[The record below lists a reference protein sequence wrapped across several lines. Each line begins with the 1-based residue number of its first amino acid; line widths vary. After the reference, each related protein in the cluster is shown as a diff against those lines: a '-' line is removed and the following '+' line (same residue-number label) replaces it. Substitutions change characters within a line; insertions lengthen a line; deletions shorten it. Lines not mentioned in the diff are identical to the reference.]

1 MFGRRLLVLLVILGA
16 LAIPAGALRAT
27 CAGRS
32 CSGGSDAP
40 ARIPFCSLPSAIKA
54 DLVAGFRQGR
64 SPDILAVAAHALSG
78 GTGQTG
84 AQAPWPALTPGP
96 DTSVPLVFA
105 GRGVDP
111 AARVPRGTGL
121 DQVAPTVARILGFR
135 RPHPEIPAGTAV
147 PGVPDGTRPRLVLEI
162 AWKGAGG
169 AELRRAPQAWPTLA
183 SLLRRGTGTLSGTTG
198 SLPLDPT
205 ATLTTIGTGGPPSQ
219 HGITGT
225 LLRNRDGH
233 LVHAWG
239 PGSPPSVIPTLAD
252 DVGRA
257 SDRAAMIGLV
267 AATRSDRGIVG
278 GTWYRGQD
286 RDPVRLALGGAPVSR
301 TRRLLATGFGRD
313 GVPDILAVVLD
324 GSIRSMDR
332 RTRRVIAAARQA
344 AARSLLVVVAG
355 TGSSAADR
363 GIGADE
369 VAARVEAG
377 VPGGVDVIAGTVAGG
392 IFLDQDA
399 LATLRITGQTVT
411 KAVLDARAP
420 DGSPL
425 FADAFQGFAVSFA
438 RYC

>member
-1 MFGRRLLVLLVILGA
+1 
-16 LAIPAGALRAT
+16 
-27 CAGRS
+27 
-32 CSGGSDAP
+32 
-40 ARIPFCSLPSAIKA
+40 
-54 DLVAGFRQGR
+54 
-64 SPDILAVAAHALSG
+64 
-78 GTGQTG
+78 
-84 AQAPWPALTPGP
+84 
-96 DTSVPLVFA
+96 
-105 GRGVDP
+105 
-111 AARVPRGTGL
+111 
-121 DQVAPTVARILGFR
+121 
-135 RPHPEIPAGTAV
+135 
-147 PGVPDGTRPRLVLEI
+147 
-162 AWKGAGG
+162 
-169 AELRRAPQAWPTLA
+169 
-183 SLLRRGTGTLSGTTG
+183 
-198 SLPLDPT
+198 
-205 ATLTTIGTGGPPSQ
+205 
-219 HGITGT
+219 
-225 LLRNRDGH
+225 
-233 LVHAWG
+233 
-239 PGSPPSVIPTLAD
+239 
-252 DVGRA
+252 
-257 SDRAAMIGLV
+257 MIGLV